1 MTAEA
6 ITCLFLTAI
15 SLTLFLRLWLAGRQ
29 LQSVS
34 RHRRSVPAAFAGR
47 FSLADHQLAADYTQA
62 KVRLSQISAIVD
74 TLLLLALTLGG
85 GIAWLQSAI
94 GYWLPAG
101 DIIQGVA
108 LFVAV
113 LAISGAVGLP
123 ATLYSTFVIETRF
136 GFNRTSPGLFMLDQI
151 KGMAVGLVLG
161 VPLLALVLWL
171 FVAAGAQ
178 WWLWTWLV
186 WSGFSLA
193 MMWLFPTVIAPVFNR
208 FEPLQDGELKQR
220 IDALLARCG
229 FRSSGVFVVDG
240 SKRSSHGNAYFTG
253 FGAAKRIVFYDTLI
267 RQLDPDEIEAVLAHE
282 LGHFRLRHVA
292 KRITVTLGLALV
304 LLWILGGLAMLPAFY
319 AGLGVATPSPATALL
334 LFMLVV
340 PVLTFPVHSAG
351 QLEFA
356 PARIRGR
363 CLCRRTRQC
372 RLPCQRA
379 DQALPG
385 QCLHPHPG
393 PAVFGVLR
401 LAPAGGHPHP
411 GTGKPPA
418 RLIAATVVNAAAASL
433 ACPAGARRPGSR
445 KQDCPAA

>member
-29 LQSVS
+29 LQSVN

-94 GYWLPAG
+94 SYWLPAG

-340 PVLTFPVHSAG
+340 PVLTFPFTPLASWSSRQHEFEADAFAAGHASAAC
-351 QLEFA
+351 LVSALTKLYRDNASTLTPDPLYSAFYDSHP
-356 PARIRGR
+356 PAAIRI
-363 CLCRRTRQC
+363 
-372 RLPCQRA
+372 
-379 DQALPG
+379 QALENLQPG
-385 QCLHPHPG
+385 
-393 PAVFGVLR
+393 
-401 LAPAGGHPHP
+401 
-411 GTGKPPA
+411 
-418 RLIAATVVNAAAASL
+418 
-433 ACPAGARRPGSR
+433 
-445 KQDCPAA
+445 

>member
-94 GYWLPAG
+94 SYWLPAG

-319 AGLGVATPSPATALL
+319 AGLGVATPSPAAALL

-340 PVLTFPVHSAG
+340 PVLTFPFTPLASWSSRQHEFEADAFAAGHASAACLVSALTKLYRDNASTLTPDPLYSAFYDSHS
-351 QLEFA
+351 
-356 PARIRGR
+356 PAAIRI
-363 CLCRRTRQC
+363 
-372 RLPCQRA
+372 
-379 DQALPG
+379 QALENLQPG
-385 QCLHPHPG
+385 
-393 PAVFGVLR
+393 
-401 LAPAGGHPHP
+401 
-411 GTGKPPA
+411 
-418 RLIAATVVNAAAASL
+418 
-433 ACPAGARRPGSR
+433 
-445 KQDCPAA
+445 

>member
-208 FEPLQDGELKQR
+208 FEPLKDGELKQR
-220 IDALLARCG
+220 IDTLLARCG

-340 PVLTFPVHSAG
+340 PVLTFPFTPLASWSSRQHEFEADAFAAGHASAAC
-351 QLEFA
+351 LVSALTKLYRDNASTLTPDPLYSAFYDSHP
-356 PARIRGR
+356 PAAIRI
-363 CLCRRTRQC
+363 
-372 RLPCQRA
+372 
-379 DQALPG
+379 QALENLQPG
-385 QCLHPHPG
+385 
-393 PAVFGVLR
+393 
-401 LAPAGGHPHP
+401 
-411 GTGKPPA
+411 
-418 RLIAATVVNAAAASL
+418 
-433 ACPAGARRPGSR
+433 
-445 KQDCPAA
+445 

>member
-94 GYWLPAG
+94 SYWLPAG

-340 PVLTFPVHSAG
+340 PVLTFPFTPLASWSSRQHEFEADAFAAGHASAAC
-351 QLEFA
+351 LVSALTKLYRDNASTLTPDPLYSAFYDSHP
-356 PARIRGR
+356 PAAIRI
-363 CLCRRTRQC
+363 
-372 RLPCQRA
+372 
-379 DQALPG
+379 QALENLQPG
-385 QCLHPHPG
+385 
-393 PAVFGVLR
+393 
-401 LAPAGGHPHP
+401 
-411 GTGKPPA
+411 
-418 RLIAATVVNAAAASL
+418 
-433 ACPAGARRPGSR
+433 
-445 KQDCPAA
+445 

>member
-94 GYWLPAG
+94 SYWLPAG

-340 PVLTFPVHSAG
+340 PVLTFPFTPLASWSSRQHEFEADAFAAGHASAAC
-351 QLEFA
+351 LVSALTKLYRDNASTLTPDPLYSAFYDSHP
-356 PARIRGR
+356 PAAIRIR
-363 CLCRRTRQC
+363 
-372 RLPCQRA
+372 
-379 DQALPG
+379 ALENLQPG
-385 QCLHPHPG
+385 
-393 PAVFGVLR
+393 
-401 LAPAGGHPHP
+401 
-411 GTGKPPA
+411 
-418 RLIAATVVNAAAASL
+418 
-433 ACPAGARRPGSR
+433 
-445 KQDCPAA
+445 

>member
-29 LQSVS
+29 LQSVN

-94 GYWLPAG
+94 SYWLPAG

-304 LLWILGGLAMLPAFY
+304 LLWILGGPAMLPAFY

-340 PVLTFPVHSAG
+340 PVLTFPFTPLASWSSRQHEFEADAFAAGHASAAC
-351 QLEFA
+351 LVSALTKLYRDNASTLTPDPLYSAFYDSHP
-356 PARIRGR
+356 PAAIRI
-363 CLCRRTRQC
+363 
-372 RLPCQRA
+372 
-379 DQALPG
+379 QALENLQPG
-385 QCLHPHPG
+385 
-393 PAVFGVLR
+393 
-401 LAPAGGHPHP
+401 
-411 GTGKPPA
+411 
-418 RLIAATVVNAAAASL
+418 
-433 ACPAGARRPGSR
+433 
-445 KQDCPAA
+445 

>member
-29 LQSVS
+29 LQSVN

-94 GYWLPAG
+94 SYWLPAG

-123 ATLYSTFVIETRF
+123 ATLYSTFVIEARF

-340 PVLTFPVHSAG
+340 PVLTFPFTPLASWSSRQHEFEADAFAAGHASAAC
-351 QLEFA
+351 LVSALTKLYRDNASTLTPDPLYSAFYESHP
-356 PARIRGR
+356 PAAIRI
-363 CLCRRTRQC
+363 
-372 RLPCQRA
+372 
-379 DQALPG
+379 QALENLQPG
-385 QCLHPHPG
+385 
-393 PAVFGVLR
+393 
-401 LAPAGGHPHP
+401 
-411 GTGKPPA
+411 
-418 RLIAATVVNAAAASL
+418 
-433 ACPAGARRPGSR
+433 
-445 KQDCPAA
+445 

>member
-94 GYWLPAG
+94 SYWLPAG

-123 ATLYSTFVIETRF
+123 ATLYSTFVIEARF

-161 VPLLALVLWL
+161 MPLLALVLWL

-340 PVLTFPVHSAG
+340 PVLTFPFTPLASWSSRQHEFEADAFAAGHASAAC
-351 QLEFA
+351 LVSALTKLYRDNASTLTPDPLYSAFYDSHP
-356 PARIRGR
+356 PAAIRI
-363 CLCRRTRQC
+363 
-372 RLPCQRA
+372 
-379 DQALPG
+379 QALENLQPG
-385 QCLHPHPG
+385 
-393 PAVFGVLR
+393 
-401 LAPAGGHPHP
+401 
-411 GTGKPPA
+411 
-418 RLIAATVVNAAAASL
+418 
-433 ACPAGARRPGSR
+433 
-445 KQDCPAA
+445 

>member
-29 LQSVS
+29 LQSVN

-94 GYWLPAG
+94 SYWLPAG

-340 PVLTFPVHSAG
+340 PVLTFPFTPLASWSSRQHEFEADAFAAGHASAAC
-351 QLEFA
+351 LVSALTKLYRDNASTLTPDPLYSAFYESHP
-356 PARIRGR
+356 PAAIRI
-363 CLCRRTRQC
+363 
-372 RLPCQRA
+372 
-379 DQALPG
+379 QALENLQPG
-385 QCLHPHPG
+385 
-393 PAVFGVLR
+393 
-401 LAPAGGHPHP
+401 
-411 GTGKPPA
+411 
-418 RLIAATVVNAAAASL
+418 
-433 ACPAGARRPGSR
+433 
-445 KQDCPAA
+445 

>member
-1 MTAEA
+1 MSAEA

-34 RHRRSVPAAFAGR
+34 RHRNSVPAAFAGR

-62 KVRLSQISAIVD
+62 RVRLSQIAAIVD

-85 GIAWLQSAI
+85 GIAWLQSAVS
-94 GYWLPAG
+94 YWLPAG
-101 DIIQGVA
+101 GIAQGVA

-123 ATLYSTFVIETRF
+123 STLYSTFVIEARF
-136 GFNRTSPGLFMLDQI
+136 GFNRMPLGLFILDQI
-151 KGMAVGLVLG
+151 KGIVVGLVLG
-161 VPLLALVLWL
+161 IPLLALVLWL
-171 FVAAGAQ
+171 FVAAGSQ

-229 FRSSGVFVVDG
+229 FRSSGVFVIDG

-304 LLWILGGLAMLPAFY
+304 LLWILGGLATLPAFY
-319 AGLGVATPSPATALL
+319 AGLGVPTPSPAAALL

-340 PVLTFPVHSAG
+340 PELTFPFTPLASWSSRQHEFEADAFAAGHASAAC
-351 QLEFA
+351 LVSALTKLYRDNASTLTPDPLYSAFYDSHP
-356 PARIRGR
+356 PAAIRIR
-363 CLCRRTRQC
+363 
-372 RLPCQRA
+372 
-379 DQALPG
+379 ALENLQPG
-385 QCLHPHPG
+385 
-393 PAVFGVLR
+393 
-401 LAPAGGHPHP
+401 
-411 GTGKPPA
+411 
-418 RLIAATVVNAAAASL
+418 
-433 ACPAGARRPGSR
+433 
-445 KQDCPAA
+445 

>member
-94 GYWLPAG
+94 SYWLPAG

-304 LLWILGGLAMLPAFY
+304 LLWILGGLTMLPAFY

-340 PVLTFPVHSAG
+340 PVLTFPFTPLASWSSRQHEFEADAFAAGHASAAC
-351 QLEFA
+351 LVSALTKLYRDNASTLTPDPLYSAFYDSHP
-356 PARIRGR
+356 PAAIRI
-363 CLCRRTRQC
+363 
-372 RLPCQRA
+372 
-379 DQALPG
+379 QALENLQPG
-385 QCLHPHPG
+385 
-393 PAVFGVLR
+393 
-401 LAPAGGHPHP
+401 
-411 GTGKPPA
+411 
-418 RLIAATVVNAAAASL
+418 
-433 ACPAGARRPGSR
+433 
-445 KQDCPAA
+445 

>member
-94 GYWLPAG
+94 SYWLPAG

-123 ATLYSTFVIETRF
+123 ATLYSTFVIEARF

-340 PVLTFPVHSAG
+340 PVLTFPFTPLASWSSRQHEFEADAFAAGHASAAC
-351 QLEFA
+351 LVSALTKLYRDNASTLTPDPLYSPFYDSHP
-356 PARIRGR
+356 PAAIRI
-363 CLCRRTRQC
+363 
-372 RLPCQRA
+372 
-379 DQALPG
+379 QALENLQPG
-385 QCLHPHPG
+385 
-393 PAVFGVLR
+393 
-401 LAPAGGHPHP
+401 
-411 GTGKPPA
+411 
-418 RLIAATVVNAAAASL
+418 
-433 ACPAGARRPGSR
+433 
-445 KQDCPAA
+445 

>member
-94 GYWLPAG
+94 SYWLPAG

-220 IDALLARCG
+220 INALLARCG

-340 PVLTFPVHSAG
+340 PVLTFPFTPLASWSSRQHEFEADAFAAGHASAAC
-351 QLEFA
+351 LVSALTKLYRDNASTLTPDPLYSAFYDSHP
-356 PARIRGR
+356 PAAIRI
-363 CLCRRTRQC
+363 
-372 RLPCQRA
+372 
-379 DQALPG
+379 QALENLQPG
-385 QCLHPHPG
+385 
-393 PAVFGVLR
+393 
-401 LAPAGGHPHP
+401 
-411 GTGKPPA
+411 
-418 RLIAATVVNAAAASL
+418 
-433 ACPAGARRPGSR
+433 
-445 KQDCPAA
+445 

>member
-29 LQSVS
+29 LQSVN

-94 GYWLPAG
+94 SYWLPAG

-340 PVLTFPVHSAG
+340 PVLTFPFTPLASWSSRQHEFEADAFAAGHASAAC
-351 QLEFA
+351 LVSARTKLYRDNASTLTPDPLYSAFYDSHP
-356 PARIRGR
+356 PAAIRIR
-363 CLCRRTRQC
+363 
-372 RLPCQRA
+372 
-379 DQALPG
+379 ALENLQPG
-385 QCLHPHPG
+385 
-393 PAVFGVLR
+393 
-401 LAPAGGHPHP
+401 
-411 GTGKPPA
+411 
-418 RLIAATVVNAAAASL
+418 
-433 ACPAGARRPGSR
+433 
-445 KQDCPAA
+445 

>member
-1 MTAEA
+1 MSAEA

-34 RHRRSVPAAFAGR
+34 RHRNSVPAAFAGR

-62 KVRLSQISAIVD
+62 KVRLSQIAAIVD

-85 GIAWLQSAI
+85 GIAWLQSAAS
-94 GYWLPAG
+94 YWLPAG
-101 DIIQGVA
+101 GIAQGVA

-123 ATLYSTFVIETRF
+123 STLYSTFVIEARF
-136 GFNRTSPGLFMLDQI
+136 GFNRMPLGLFILDQI
-151 KGMAVGLVLG
+151 KGIVVGLVLG
-161 VPLLALVLWL
+161 IPLLALVLWL
-171 FVAAGAQ
+171 FVAAGSQ

-229 FRSSGVFVVDG
+229 FRSSGVFVIDG

-304 LLWILGGLAMLPAFY
+304 LLWILGGLATLPAFY
-319 AGLGVATPSPATALL
+319 AGLGVPTPSPATALL

-340 PVLTFPVHSAG
+340 PVLTFPFTPLASWSSRQHEFEADAFAAGHASAAC
-351 QLEFA
+351 LVSALTKLYRDNASTLTPDPLYSAFYDSHP
-356 PARIRGR
+356 PAAIRIR
-363 CLCRRTRQC
+363 
-372 RLPCQRA
+372 
-379 DQALPG
+379 ALENLQPG
-385 QCLHPHPG
+385 
-393 PAVFGVLR
+393 
-401 LAPAGGHPHP
+401 
-411 GTGKPPA
+411 
-418 RLIAATVVNAAAASL
+418 
-433 ACPAGARRPGSR
+433 
-445 KQDCPAA
+445 

>member
-29 LQSVS
+29 LQSVN

-94 GYWLPAG
+94 SYWLPAG

-123 ATLYSTFVIETRF
+123 ATLYSTFVIEARF

-340 PVLTFPVHSAG
+340 PVLTFPFTPLASWSSRQHEFEADAFAAGHASAAC
-351 QLEFA
+351 LVSALTKLYRDNASTLTPDPLYSAFYDSHP
-356 PARIRGR
+356 PAAIRIR
-363 CLCRRTRQC
+363 
-372 RLPCQRA
+372 
-379 DQALPG
+379 ALENLQPG
-385 QCLHPHPG
+385 
-393 PAVFGVLR
+393 
-401 LAPAGGHPHP
+401 
-411 GTGKPPA
+411 
-418 RLIAATVVNAAAASL
+418 
-433 ACPAGARRPGSR
+433 
-445 KQDCPAA
+445 

>member
-123 ATLYSTFVIETRF
+123 ATLYSTFVIEARF

-340 PVLTFPVHSAG
+340 PVLTFPFTPLASWSSRQHEFEADAFAAGHASAAC
-351 QLEFA
+351 LVSALTKLYRDNASTLTPDPLYSAFYDSHP
-356 PARIRGR
+356 PAAIRI
-363 CLCRRTRQC
+363 
-372 RLPCQRA
+372 
-379 DQALPG
+379 QALENLQPG
-385 QCLHPHPG
+385 
-393 PAVFGVLR
+393 
-401 LAPAGGHPHP
+401 
-411 GTGKPPA
+411 
-418 RLIAATVVNAAAASL
+418 
-433 ACPAGARRPGSR
+433 
-445 KQDCPAA
+445 

>member
-94 GYWLPAG
+94 SYWLPAG

-319 AGLGVATPSPATALL
+319 AGLGVATPSPAAALL

-340 PVLTFPVHSAG
+340 PVLTFPFTPLASWSSRQHEFEADAFAAGHASAAC
-351 QLEFA
+351 LVSALTKLYRDNASTLTPDPLYSAFYDSHP
-356 PARIRGR
+356 PAAIRI
-363 CLCRRTRQC
+363 
-372 RLPCQRA
+372 
-379 DQALPG
+379 QALENLQPG
-385 QCLHPHPG
+385 
-393 PAVFGVLR
+393 
-401 LAPAGGHPHP
+401 
-411 GTGKPPA
+411 
-418 RLIAATVVNAAAASL
+418 
-433 ACPAGARRPGSR
+433 
-445 KQDCPAA
+445 

>member
-340 PVLTFPVHSAG
+340 PVLTFPFTPLASWSSRQHEFEADAFAAGHASAAC
-351 QLEFA
+351 LVSALTKLYRDNASTLTPDPLYSAFYDSHP
-356 PARIRGR
+356 PAAIRI
-363 CLCRRTRQC
+363 
-372 RLPCQRA
+372 
-379 DQALPG
+379 QALENLQPG
-385 QCLHPHPG
+385 
-393 PAVFGVLR
+393 
-401 LAPAGGHPHP
+401 
-411 GTGKPPA
+411 
-418 RLIAATVVNAAAASL
+418 
-433 ACPAGARRPGSR
+433 
-445 KQDCPAA
+445 

>member
-1 MTAEA
+1 MPALSSFPADANMTAEA

-29 LQSVS
+29 LQSVN

-94 GYWLPAG
+94 SYWLPAG

-340 PVLTFPVHSAG
+340 PVLTFPFTPLASWSSRQHEFEADAFAAGHASAAC
-351 QLEFA
+351 LVSALTKLYRDNASTLTPDPLYSAFYDSHP
-356 PARIRGR
+356 PAAIRI
-363 CLCRRTRQC
+363 
-372 RLPCQRA
+372 
-379 DQALPG
+379 QALENLQPG
-385 QCLHPHPG
+385 
-393 PAVFGVLR
+393 
-401 LAPAGGHPHP
+401 
-411 GTGKPPA
+411 
-418 RLIAATVVNAAAASL
+418 
-433 ACPAGARRPGSR
+433 
-445 KQDCPAA
+445 

>member
-94 GYWLPAG
+94 SYWLPAG

-123 ATLYSTFVIETRF
+123 ATLYSTFVIEARF

-319 AGLGVATPSPATALL
+319 AGLGVATPSPAAALL

-340 PVLTFPVHSAG
+340 PVLTFPFTPLASWSSRQHELEADAFAAGHASAAC
-351 QLEFA
+351 LVSALTKLYRDNASTLTPDPLYSAFYDSHP
-356 PARIRGR
+356 PAAIRI
-363 CLCRRTRQC
+363 
-372 RLPCQRA
+372 
-379 DQALPG
+379 QALENLQPG
-385 QCLHPHPG
+385 
-393 PAVFGVLR
+393 
-401 LAPAGGHPHP
+401 
-411 GTGKPPA
+411 
-418 RLIAATVVNAAAASL
+418 
-433 ACPAGARRPGSR
+433 
-445 KQDCPAA
+445 

>member
-94 GYWLPAG
+94 SYWLPAG

-123 ATLYSTFVIETRF
+123 ATLYSTFVIEARF

-340 PVLTFPVHSAG
+340 PVLTFPFTPLASWSSRQHEFEADAFAAGHASAAC
-351 QLEFA
+351 LVSALTKLYRDNASTLTPDPLYSAFYDSHP
-356 PARIRGR
+356 PAAIRIR
-363 CLCRRTRQC
+363 
-372 RLPCQRA
+372 
-379 DQALPG
+379 ALENLQPG
-385 QCLHPHPG
+385 
-393 PAVFGVLR
+393 
-401 LAPAGGHPHP
+401 
-411 GTGKPPA
+411 
-418 RLIAATVVNAAAASL
+418 
-433 ACPAGARRPGSR
+433 
-445 KQDCPAA
+445 

>member
-94 GYWLPAG
+94 SYWLPAG

-123 ATLYSTFVIETRF
+123 ATLYSTFVIEARF

-340 PVLTFPVHSAG
+340 PVLTFPFTPLASWSSRQHEFEADAFAAGHASAAC
-351 QLEFA
+351 LVSALTKLYRDNASTLTPDPLYSAFYESHP
-356 PARIRGR
+356 PAAIRI
-363 CLCRRTRQC
+363 
-372 RLPCQRA
+372 
-379 DQALPG
+379 QALENLQPG
-385 QCLHPHPG
+385 
-393 PAVFGVLR
+393 
-401 LAPAGGHPHP
+401 
-411 GTGKPPA
+411 
-418 RLIAATVVNAAAASL
+418 
-433 ACPAGARRPGSR
+433 
-445 KQDCPAA
+445 

>member
-94 GYWLPAG
+94 SYWLPAG

-340 PVLTFPVHSAG
+340 PVLTFPFTPLASWSSRQHEFEADAFAAGHASAAC
-351 QLEFA
+351 LVSALTKLYRDNASTLTPDPLYSAFYESHP
-356 PARIRGR
+356 PAAIRI
-363 CLCRRTRQC
+363 
-372 RLPCQRA
+372 
-379 DQALPG
+379 QALENLQPG
-385 QCLHPHPG
+385 
-393 PAVFGVLR
+393 
-401 LAPAGGHPHP
+401 
-411 GTGKPPA
+411 
-418 RLIAATVVNAAAASL
+418 
-433 ACPAGARRPGSR
+433 
-445 KQDCPAA
+445 

>member
-1 MTAEA
+1 M
-6 ITCLFLTAI
+6 
-15 SLTLFLRLWLAGRQ
+15 
-29 LQSVS
+29 
-34 RHRRSVPAAFAGR
+34 
-47 FSLADHQLAADYTQA
+47 
-62 KVRLSQISAIVD
+62 
-74 TLLLLALTLGG
+74 
-85 GIAWLQSAI
+85 
-94 GYWLPAG
+94 
-101 DIIQGVA
+101 A

-319 AGLGVATPSPATALL
+319 AGLGVATPSPAAALL

-340 PVLTFPVHSAG
+340 PVLTFPFTPLASWSSRQHEFEADAFAAGHASAAC
-351 QLEFA
+351 LVSALTKLYRDNASTLTPDPLYSAFYDSHP
-356 PARIRGR
+356 PAAIRI
-363 CLCRRTRQC
+363 
-372 RLPCQRA
+372 
-379 DQALPG
+379 QALENLQPG
-385 QCLHPHPG
+385 
-393 PAVFGVLR
+393 
-401 LAPAGGHPHP
+401 
-411 GTGKPPA
+411 
-418 RLIAATVVNAAAASL
+418 
-433 ACPAGARRPGSR
+433 
-445 KQDCPAA
+445 

>member
-29 LQSVS
+29 LQSVN

-94 GYWLPAG
+94 SYWLPAG

-161 VPLLALVLWL
+161 MPLLALVLWL

-340 PVLTFPVHSAG
+340 PVLTFPFTPLASWSSRQHEFEADAFAAGHASAAC
-351 QLEFA
+351 LVSALTKLYRDNASTLTPDPLYSAFYDSHP
-356 PARIRGR
+356 PAAIRIR
-363 CLCRRTRQC
+363 
-372 RLPCQRA
+372 
-379 DQALPG
+379 ALENLQPG
-385 QCLHPHPG
+385 
-393 PAVFGVLR
+393 
-401 LAPAGGHPHP
+401 
-411 GTGKPPA
+411 
-418 RLIAATVVNAAAASL
+418 
-433 ACPAGARRPGSR
+433 
-445 KQDCPAA
+445 

>member
-1 MTAEA
+1 MSAEA

-34 RHRRSVPAAFAGR
+34 RHRNSVPAAFAGR

-62 KVRLSQISAIVD
+62 RVRLSQIAAIVD

-85 GIAWLQSAI
+85 GIAWLQSAVS
-94 GYWLPAG
+94 YWLPAG
-101 DIIQGVA
+101 GIAQGVA

-123 ATLYSTFVIETRF
+123 ATLYSTYVIETRF

-229 FRSSGVFVVDG
+229 FRSSGVFVIDG

-304 LLWILGGLAMLPAFY
+304 LLWILGGLATLPAFY
-319 AGLGVATPSPATALL
+319 AGLGVPTPSPATALL

-340 PVLTFPVHSAG
+340 PVLTFPFTPLASWSSRQHEFEADAFAAGHASAAC
-351 QLEFA
+351 LVSALTKLYRDNASTLTPDPLYSAFYDSHP
-356 PARIRGR
+356 PAAIRIR
-363 CLCRRTRQC
+363 
-372 RLPCQRA
+372 
-379 DQALPG
+379 ALENLQPG
-385 QCLHPHPG
+385 
-393 PAVFGVLR
+393 
-401 LAPAGGHPHP
+401 
-411 GTGKPPA
+411 
-418 RLIAATVVNAAAASL
+418 
-433 ACPAGARRPGSR
+433 
-445 KQDCPAA
+445 

>member
-94 GYWLPAG
+94 SYWLPAG

-108 LFVAV
+108 LIVAV

-123 ATLYSTFVIETRF
+123 ATLYSTFVIEARF

-282 LGHFRLRHVA
+282 LGHFRLRHVV

-304 LLWILGGLAMLPAFY
+304 LLWILGGLATLPAFY

-340 PVLTFPVHSAG
+340 PVLTFPFTPLASWSSRQHEFEADAFAAGHASAAC
-351 QLEFA
+351 LVSALTKLYRDNASTLTPDPLYSAFYDSHP
-356 PARIRGR
+356 PAAIRI
-363 CLCRRTRQC
+363 
-372 RLPCQRA
+372 
-379 DQALPG
+379 QALENLQPG
-385 QCLHPHPG
+385 
-393 PAVFGVLR
+393 
-401 LAPAGGHPHP
+401 
-411 GTGKPPA
+411 
-418 RLIAATVVNAAAASL
+418 
-433 ACPAGARRPGSR
+433 
-445 KQDCPAA
+445 

>member
-123 ATLYSTFVIETRF
+123 ATLYSTFVIEARF

-151 KGMAVGLVLG
+151 KGMAVGLALG
-161 VPLLALVLWL
+161 MPLLALVLWL

-340 PVLTFPVHSAG
+340 PVLTFPFTPLASWSSRQHEFEADAFAAGHASAAC
-351 QLEFA
+351 LVSALTKLYRDNASTLTPDPLYSAFYDSHP
-356 PARIRGR
+356 PAAIRI
-363 CLCRRTRQC
+363 
-372 RLPCQRA
+372 
-379 DQALPG
+379 QALENLQPG
-385 QCLHPHPG
+385 
-393 PAVFGVLR
+393 
-401 LAPAGGHPHP
+401 
-411 GTGKPPA
+411 
-418 RLIAATVVNAAAASL
+418 
-433 ACPAGARRPGSR
+433 
-445 KQDCPAA
+445 

>member
-94 GYWLPAG
+94 SYWLPAG

-208 FEPLQDGELKQR
+208 FEPLKDGELKQR
-220 IDALLARCG
+220 IDTLLARCG

-340 PVLTFPVHSAG
+340 PVLTFPFTPLASWSSRQHEFEADAFAAGHASAAC
-351 QLEFA
+351 LVSALTKLYRDNASTLTPDPLYSAFYDSHP
-356 PARIRGR
+356 PAAIRI
-363 CLCRRTRQC
+363 
-372 RLPCQRA
+372 
-379 DQALPG
+379 QALENLQPG
-385 QCLHPHPG
+385 
-393 PAVFGVLR
+393 
-401 LAPAGGHPHP
+401 
-411 GTGKPPA
+411 
-418 RLIAATVVNAAAASL
+418 
-433 ACPAGARRPGSR
+433 
-445 KQDCPAA
+445 

>member
-29 LQSVS
+29 LQSVN
-34 RHRRSVPAAFAGR
+34 RHRHSVPAAFAGR

-94 GYWLPAG
+94 SYWLPAG

-319 AGLGVATPSPATALL
+319 AGLGVATPSPAAALL

-340 PVLTFPVHSAG
+340 PVLTFPFTPLASWSSRQHEFEADAFAAGHASAAC
-351 QLEFA
+351 LVSALTKLYRDNASTLTPDPLYSAFYDSHP
-356 PARIRGR
+356 PAAIRIR
-363 CLCRRTRQC
+363 
-372 RLPCQRA
+372 
-379 DQALPG
+379 ALENLQPG
-385 QCLHPHPG
+385 
-393 PAVFGVLR
+393 
-401 LAPAGGHPHP
+401 
-411 GTGKPPA
+411 
-418 RLIAATVVNAAAASL
+418 
-433 ACPAGARRPGSR
+433 
-445 KQDCPAA
+445 

>member
-1 MTAEA
+1 MSAEA

-34 RHRRSVPAAFAGR
+34 RHRNSVPAAFAGR

-62 KVRLSQISAIVD
+62 RVRLSQIAAIVD

-85 GIAWLQSAI
+85 GIAWLQSAVS
-94 GYWLPAG
+94 YWLPAG
-101 DIIQGVA
+101 GIAQGVA

-123 ATLYSTFVIETRF
+123 STLYSTFVIEARF
-136 GFNRTSPGLFMLDQI
+136 GFNRMPLGLFILDQI
-151 KGMAVGLVLG
+151 KGIVVGLVLG
-161 VPLLALVLWL
+161 IPLLALVLWL
-171 FVAAGAQ
+171 FVAAGSQ

-229 FRSSGVFVVDG
+229 FRSSGVFVIDG

-304 LLWILGGLAMLPAFY
+304 LLWILGGLATLPAFY
-319 AGLGVATPSPATALL
+319 AGLGVPTPSPAAALL

-340 PVLTFPVHSAG
+340 PVLTFPFTPLASWSSRQHEFEADAFAAGHASAAC
-351 QLEFA
+351 LVSALTKLYRDNASTLTPDPLYSAFYDSHP
-356 PARIRGR
+356 PAAIRIR
-363 CLCRRTRQC
+363 
-372 RLPCQRA
+372 
-379 DQALPG
+379 ALENLQPG
-385 QCLHPHPG
+385 
-393 PAVFGVLR
+393 
-401 LAPAGGHPHP
+401 
-411 GTGKPPA
+411 
-418 RLIAATVVNAAAASL
+418 
-433 ACPAGARRPGSR
+433 
-445 KQDCPAA
+445 

>member
-1 MTAEA
+1 MSAEA

-34 RHRRSVPAAFAGR
+34 RHRNSVPAAFAGR

-62 KVRLSQISAIVD
+62 RVRLSQIAAIVD

-85 GIAWLQSAI
+85 GIAWLQSAVS
-94 GYWLPAG
+94 YWLPAG
-101 DIIQGVA
+101 GIAQGVA

-123 ATLYSTFVIETRF
+123 STLYSTFVIEARF
-136 GFNRTSPGLFMLDQI
+136 GFNRMPLGLFILDQI
-151 KGMAVGLVLG
+151 KGIVVGLVLG
-161 VPLLALVLWL
+161 IPLLALVLWL
-171 FVAAGAQ
+171 FVAAGSQ

-229 FRSSGVFVVDG
+229 FRSSGVFVIDG

-267 RQLDPDEIEAVLAHE
+267 KQLDPDEIEAVLAHE

-304 LLWILGGLAMLPAFY
+304 LLWILGGLATLPAFY
-319 AGLGVATPSPATALL
+319 AGLGVPTPSPATALL

-340 PVLTFPVHSAG
+340 PVLTFPFTPLASWSSRQHEFEADAFAAGHASAAC
-351 QLEFA
+351 LVSALTKLYRDNASTLTPDPLYSAFYDSHP
-356 PARIRGR
+356 PAAIRIR
-363 CLCRRTRQC
+363 
-372 RLPCQRA
+372 
-379 DQALPG
+379 ALENLQPG
-385 QCLHPHPG
+385 
-393 PAVFGVLR
+393 
-401 LAPAGGHPHP
+401 
-411 GTGKPPA
+411 
-418 RLIAATVVNAAAASL
+418 
-433 ACPAGARRPGSR
+433 
-445 KQDCPAA
+445 

>member
-29 LQSVS
+29 LQSVN

-340 PVLTFPVHSAG
+340 PVLTFPFTPLASWSSRQHEFEADAFAAGHASAAC
-351 QLEFA
+351 LVSALTKLYRDNASTLTPDPLYSAFYDSHP
-356 PARIRGR
+356 PAAIRI
-363 CLCRRTRQC
+363 
-372 RLPCQRA
+372 
-379 DQALPG
+379 QALENLQPG
-385 QCLHPHPG
+385 
-393 PAVFGVLR
+393 
-401 LAPAGGHPHP
+401 
-411 GTGKPPA
+411 
-418 RLIAATVVNAAAASL
+418 
-433 ACPAGARRPGSR
+433 
-445 KQDCPAA
+445 

>member
-123 ATLYSTFVIETRF
+123 ATLYSTFVIEARF

-161 VPLLALVLWL
+161 MPLLALVLWL

-319 AGLGVATPSPATALL
+319 AGLGVATPSPAAALL

-340 PVLTFPVHSAG
+340 PVLTFPFTPLASWSSRQHEFEADAFAAGHASAAC
-351 QLEFA
+351 LVSALTKLYRDNASTLTPDPLYSAFYDSHP
-356 PARIRGR
+356 PAAIRI
-363 CLCRRTRQC
+363 
-372 RLPCQRA
+372 
-379 DQALPG
+379 QALENLQPG
-385 QCLHPHPG
+385 
-393 PAVFGVLR
+393 
-401 LAPAGGHPHP
+401 
-411 GTGKPPA
+411 
-418 RLIAATVVNAAAASL
+418 
-433 ACPAGARRPGSR
+433 
-445 KQDCPAA
+445 

>member
-94 GYWLPAG
+94 SYWLPAG

-319 AGLGVATPSPATALL
+319 AGLGVATPSPAAALL
-334 LFMLVV
+334 LFMLVA
-340 PVLTFPVHSAG
+340 PVLTFPFTPLASWSSRQHEFEADAFAAGHASAAC
-351 QLEFA
+351 LVSALTKLYRDNASTLTPDPLYSAFYDSHP
-356 PARIRGR
+356 PAAIRI
-363 CLCRRTRQC
+363 
-372 RLPCQRA
+372 
-379 DQALPG
+379 QALENLQPG
-385 QCLHPHPG
+385 
-393 PAVFGVLR
+393 
-401 LAPAGGHPHP
+401 
-411 GTGKPPA
+411 
-418 RLIAATVVNAAAASL
+418 
-433 ACPAGARRPGSR
+433 
-445 KQDCPAA
+445 

>member
-94 GYWLPAG
+94 SYWLPAG

-171 FVAAGAQ
+171 FVAARAQ

-319 AGLGVATPSPATALL
+319 AGLGVATPSPAAALL

-340 PVLTFPVHSAG
+340 PVLTFPFTPLASWSSRQHEFEADAFAAGHASAAC
-351 QLEFA
+351 LVSALTKLYRDNASTLTPDPLYSAFYDSHP
-356 PARIRGR
+356 PAAIRI
-363 CLCRRTRQC
+363 
-372 RLPCQRA
+372 
-379 DQALPG
+379 QALENLQPG
-385 QCLHPHPG
+385 
-393 PAVFGVLR
+393 
-401 LAPAGGHPHP
+401 
-411 GTGKPPA
+411 
-418 RLIAATVVNAAAASL
+418 
-433 ACPAGARRPGSR
+433 
-445 KQDCPAA
+445 

>member
-29 LQSVS
+29 LQSVN

-62 KVRLSQISAIVD
+62 KVRLSQSSAIVD

-94 GYWLPAG
+94 SYWLPAG

-340 PVLTFPVHSAG
+340 PVLTFPFTPLASWSSRQHEFEADAFAAGHASAAC
-351 QLEFA
+351 LVSALTKLYRDNASTLTPDPLYSAFYDSHP
-356 PARIRGR
+356 PAAIRIR
-363 CLCRRTRQC
+363 
-372 RLPCQRA
+372 
-379 DQALPG
+379 ALENLQPG
-385 QCLHPHPG
+385 
-393 PAVFGVLR
+393 
-401 LAPAGGHPHP
+401 
-411 GTGKPPA
+411 
-418 RLIAATVVNAAAASL
+418 
-433 ACPAGARRPGSR
+433 
-445 KQDCPAA
+445 

>member
-94 GYWLPAG
+94 SYWLPAG

-123 ATLYSTFVIETRF
+123 ATLYSTFVIEARF

-319 AGLGVATPSPATALL
+319 AGLGVATPSPAAALL

-340 PVLTFPVHSAG
+340 PVLTFPFTPLASWSSRQHEFEADAFAAGHASAAC
-351 QLEFA
+351 LVSALTKLYRDNASTLTPDPLYSAFYDSHP
-356 PARIRGR
+356 PAAIRI
-363 CLCRRTRQC
+363 
-372 RLPCQRA
+372 
-379 DQALPG
+379 QALENLQPG
-385 QCLHPHPG
+385 
-393 PAVFGVLR
+393 
-401 LAPAGGHPHP
+401 
-411 GTGKPPA
+411 
-418 RLIAATVVNAAAASL
+418 
-433 ACPAGARRPGSR
+433 
-445 KQDCPAA
+445 

>member
-29 LQSVS
+29 LQSVN

-94 GYWLPAG
+94 SYWLPAG

-340 PVLTFPVHSAG
+340 PVLTFPFTPLASWSSRQHEFEADAFAAGHASAAC
-351 QLEFA
+351 LVSALTKLYRDNASTLTPDPLYSAFYDSHP
-356 PARIRGR
+356 PAAIRIR
-363 CLCRRTRQC
+363 
-372 RLPCQRA
+372 
-379 DQALPG
+379 ALENLQPG
-385 QCLHPHPG
+385 
-393 PAVFGVLR
+393 
-401 LAPAGGHPHP
+401 
-411 GTGKPPA
+411 
-418 RLIAATVVNAAAASL
+418 
-433 ACPAGARRPGSR
+433 
-445 KQDCPAA
+445 